1 MRKWMLIGAMSCL
14 FLTAC
19 STQADNNTEVQ
30 QLKVEN
36 DTLQKESAQLQQEPN
51 KTGPAT
57 NDTKQIQDFKNEVTS
72 IVEKANNTKPVGAKE
87 ENLNTYL
94 AAKKEIDQLD
104 DKIDLSDNQLE
115 ADYQIDLSDNQ
126 LEADYHAG
134 TITVEQYET
143 QEREH
148 DILEDQLEQAENA
161 LETRFGIDD

>member
-36 DTLQKESAQLQQEPN
+36 DTLQKESSQLQQEPH
-51 KTGPAT
+51 KTVPAT
-57 NDTKQIQDFKNEVTS
+57 IDTKQIQDFKNEVTA

-87 ENLNTYL
+87 ENLNTYF

-115 ADYQIDLSDNQ
+115 ADYR
-126 LEADYHAG
+126 AG
-134 TITVEQYET
+134 TITIEQYKA

-161 LETRFGIDD
+161 LEARFGIDD

>member
-1 MRKWMLIGAMSCL
+1 MGKWMLIGAMSCL

-36 DTLQKESAQLQQEPN
+36 DKLQKEVAQLQQEPN
-51 KTGPAT
+51 KTQAVT
-57 NDTKQIQDFKNEVTS
+57 NDKKQIQDFKNEVTS
-72 IVEKANNTKPVGAKE
+72 IVEKTNNTKPVGSKE

-115 ADYQIDLSDNQ
+115 ADY
-126 LEADYHAG
+126 HAG
-134 TITVEQYET
+134 TITVEQYQT
-143 QEREH
+143 QEKEH

-161 LETRFGIDD
+161 LEARFGIDD

>member
-1 MRKWMLIGAMSCL
+1 MGKWMMIGAMSCL
-14 FLTAC
+14 VLTAC
-19 STQADNNTEVQ
+19 STQSDNNTEVK

-36 DTLQKESAQLQQEPN
+36 DKLQKEGAQLQQEPH
-51 KTGPAT
+51 KTGPAM
-57 NDTKQIQDFKNEVTS
+57 NDTKQTQDFKNEVTS

-104 DKIDLSDNQLE
+104 DKIDLSD
-115 ADYQIDLSDNQ
+115 DQ

-134 TITVEQYET
+134 TITVEQYQI
-143 QEREH
+143 QEREQ

-161 LETRFGIDD
+161 LEVRFGIDD

>member
-1 MRKWMLIGAMSCL
+1 MRKWMVIGAFSCL
-14 FLTAC
+14 LLTAC

-36 DTLQKESAQLQQEPN
+36 DTLQKESAQLQKEPI
-51 KTGPAT
+51 KTQAAA

-115 ADYQIDLSDNQ
+115 ADY
-126 LEADYHAG
+126 HAG
-134 TITVEQYET
+134 TITIEQYKA

-161 LETRFGIDD
+161 LEARFGIDD

>member
-1 MRKWMLIGAMSCL
+1 MGKWMLIGAMSCL

-36 DTLQKESAQLQQEPN
+36 DKLQKEVAQLQQEPN
-51 KTGPAT
+51 KTQAAT
-57 NDTKQIQDFKNEVTS
+57 NDKKQIQDFKNEVTS
-72 IVEKANNTKPVGAKE
+72 IVEKANKMKPVGAKE

-115 ADYQIDLSDNQ
+115 ADY
-126 LEADYHAG
+126 HAG
-134 TITVEQYET
+134 TITVEQYQT
-143 QEREH
+143 QEKEH

-161 LETRFGIDD
+161 LEERFGIDD

>member
-1 MRKWMLIGAMSCL
+1 MRQWMLIGAMSCL

-36 DTLQKESAQLQQEPN
+36 DTLQKESSQLQQEPQ
-51 KTGPAT
+51 KTQAAA

-72 IVEKANNTKPVGAKE
+72 IVEKANNTKPVGSKE

-94 AAKKEIDQLD
+94 TAKKEIDQLD
-104 DKIDLSDNQLE
+104 DKVDLSDNQLE
-115 ADYQIDLSDNQ
+115 ADYR
-126 LEADYHAG
+126 AG
-134 TITVEQYET
+134 TITIEQYKA

-148 DILEDQLEQAENA
+148 DILEDQLGQAENA
-161 LETRFGIDD
+161 LEARFGIDD

>member
-36 DTLQKESAQLQQEPN
+36 DTLQKESSQLQQEPI
-51 KTGPAT
+51 KTQAT
-57 NDTKQIQDFKNEVTS
+57 ANDRKQIQDFKNEVTS
-72 IVEKANNTKPVGAKE
+72 IVEKANNTKPVGSKE

-94 AAKKEIDQLD
+94 TAKKEIDQLD
-104 DKIDLSDNQLE
+104 DKIE
-115 ADYQIDLSDNQ
+115 LSDNQ

-134 TITVEQYET
+134 TITIEQYKA
-143 QEREH
+143 QEKEH
-148 DILEDQLEQAENA
+148 DLLEDQLEQAENG
-161 LETRFGIDD
+161 LEARFGIDD

>member
-1 MRKWMLIGAMSCL
+1 MGKWMLIGAISCL

-19 STQADNNTEVQ
+19 STQAENDTEVQ

-36 DTLQKESAQLQQEPN
+36 DTLQKESAQLQQEPH
-51 KTGPAT
+51 KPGPAT

-94 AAKKEIDQLD
+94 ATKKEIDQLD

-115 ADYQIDLSDNQ
+115 ADY
-126 LEADYHAG
+126 HAG
-134 TITVEQYET
+134 TITIEQYKA

-148 DILEDQLEQAENA
+148 DILEDQLEQVENA
-161 LETRFGIDD
+161 LEARFGIDD

>member
-1 MRKWMLIGAMSCL
+1 MKKWMLIGVMSCL

-30 QLKVEN
+30 QQKVEN
-36 DTLQKESAQLQQEPN
+36 DTLQKESSQLQQEPI
-51 KTGPAT
+51 KTQAAA

-94 AAKKEIDQLD
+94 AAKKEMDQLD

-115 ADYQIDLSDNQ
+115 ADYR
-126 LEADYHAG
+126 AG
-134 TITVEQYET
+134 TITIEQYKA
-143 QEREH
+143 QEKEH
-148 DILEDQLEQAENA
+148 DILEDQLEQAENG
-161 LETRFGIDD
+161 LEARFGIDD

>member
-1 MRKWMLIGAMSCL
+1 MRKWMLIGAMSCV

-36 DTLQKESAQLQQEPN
+36 DKLQKESSQLQQEPI
-51 KTGPAT
+51 KTQAAA
-57 NDTKQIQDFKNEVTS
+57 NDMKQIQDFKNEVTS
-72 IVEKANNTKPVGAKE
+72 IVEKANNTKPVGSKE

-94 AAKKEIDQLD
+94 TEKKEIDQLD

-115 ADYQIDLSDNQ
+115 ADYR
-126 LEADYHAG
+126 AG
-134 TITVEQYET
+134 TITIEQYKA
-143 QEREH
+143 QEKEY

-161 LETRFGIDD
+161 LEARFGIDD

>member
-1 MRKWMLIGAMSCL
+1 MGKWMLMGAMSCL
-14 FLTAC
+14 LLSAC

-36 DTLQKESAQLQQEPN
+36 DKLQKEVAQLQQEPN
-51 KTGPAT
+51 KTQAAT
-57 NDTKQIQDFKNEVTS
+57 NDKKQIQDFKNEVTS
-72 IVEKANNTKPVGAKE
+72 IVEKANKTKPVGAKE

-115 ADYQIDLSDNQ
+115 ADYR
-126 LEADYHAG
+126 AG
-134 TITVEQYET
+134 TITVEQYQT
-143 QEREH
+143 QEKEH

-161 LETRFGIDD
+161 LEARFGIDD

>member
-1 MRKWMLIGAMSCL
+1 MKKWMLIGAMSCL

-19 STQADNNTEVQ
+19 STQADNNAEVQ
-30 QLKVEN
+30 QQKVEN
-36 DTLQKESAQLQQEPN
+36 DTLQKENSQLQQEPD
-51 KTGPAT
+51 KTQAAA
-57 NDTKQIQDFKNEVTS
+57 NDTKQIQDFKNEVAA

-94 AAKKEIDQLD
+94 ATKKEIDQLD

-115 ADYQIDLSDNQ
+115 ADYR
-126 LEADYHAG
+126 AG
-134 TITVEQYET
+134 TITIEQYKA

-161 LETRFGIDD
+161 LEARFGIDD

>member
-36 DTLQKESAQLQQEPN
+36 DTLQKESAQLQQEPI

-72 IVEKANNTKPVGAKE
+72 IVEKANNTNPVGAKE

-104 DKIDLSDNQLE
+104 DK
-115 ADYQIDLSDNQ
+115 IDLSDNQ

-161 LETRFGIDD
+161 LEARFGIDD

>member
-1 MRKWMLIGAMSCL
+1 MRKWMLIGAFSCVL
-14 FLTAC
+14 LTAC

-36 DTLQKESAQLQQEPN
+36 DTLQKESAQLQKEPI
-51 KTGPAT
+51 KTQAAA

-115 ADYQIDLSDNQ
+115 ADY
-126 LEADYHAG
+126 HAG
-134 TITVEQYET
+134 TITIEQYKA

-161 LETRFGIDD
+161 LEARFGIDD

>member
-1 MRKWMLIGAMSCL
+1 MGKWMLIGAMSCL

-36 DTLQKESAQLQQEPN
+36 DKLQKEVAQLQQEPS
-51 KTGPAT
+51 KIEPAT
-57 NDTKQIQDFKNEVTS
+57 NDTKQTQDFKNEVTS
-72 IVEKANNTKPVGAKE
+72 IVEKANKTKPVGAKE

-115 ADYQIDLSDNQ
+115 ADY
-126 LEADYHAG
+126 HAG
-134 TITVEQYET
+134 TITVEQYQT
-143 QEREH
+143 QEKEH

-161 LETRFGIDD
+161 LEARFGIDD

>member
-1 MRKWMLIGAMSCL
+1 MRKWMLIGAFSSVL
-14 FLTAC
+14 LTAC

-36 DTLQKESAQLQQEPN
+36 DTLQKESAQLQKESI
-51 KTGPAT
+51 KTQAAA
-57 NDTKQIQDFKNEVTS
+57 NDTKQIQDFKNKVTS

-115 ADYQIDLSDNQ
+115 ADY
-126 LEADYHAG
+126 HAG
-134 TITVEQYET
+134 TITIEQYKA

-161 LETRFGIDD
+161 LEARFGIDD

>member
-1 MRKWMLIGAMSCL
+1 MGKWMLIGAMSCL

-36 DTLQKESAQLQQEPN
+36 DTLQKEGTQLQQEPHN
-51 KTGPAT
+51 TGPAM
-57 NDTKQIQDFKNEVTS
+57 NDTKQTQDFKNEVTS

-94 AAKKEIDQLD
+94 AVKKEIDQLD
-104 DKIDLSDNQLE
+104 DKIDLSDDQLE
-115 ADYQIDLSDNQ
+115 ADYR
-126 LEADYHAG
+126 AG
-134 TITVEQYET
+134 TITVEQYQI
-143 QEREH
+143 QEREQ

-161 LETRFGIDD
+161 LEARFGIDD

>member
-14 FLTAC
+14 ILTAC

-36 DTLQKESAQLQQEPN
+36 DTLQKEVAQLQQEPN
-51 KTGPAT
+51 KIGPAT
-57 NDTKQIQDFKNEVTS
+57 NDTKQTQDFKNEVTS

-115 ADYQIDLSDNQ
+115 ADY
-126 LEADYHAG
+126 HAG
-134 TITVEQYET
+134 TITVEQYQT
-143 QEREH
+143 QEKEH

-161 LETRFGIDD
+161 LEARFGIED

>member
-1 MRKWMLIGAMSCL
+1 MRKWMLIGAFSCL
-14 FLTAC
+14 LLTAC

-36 DTLQKESAQLQQEPN
+36 DTLQKESAQLQKESI
-51 KTGPAT
+51 KTQAAA

-115 ADYQIDLSDNQ
+115 ADYR
-126 LEADYHAG
+126 AG

-143 QEREH
+143 QEREY

-161 LETRFGIDD
+161 LEARFGIDD

>member
-1 MRKWMLIGAMSCL
+1 MGKWMMIGAMSCL

-19 STQADNNTEVQ
+19 STQVDNDTEVQ

-36 DTLQKESAQLQQEPN
+36 DKSQKEGAQLQQEPHE
-51 KTGPAT
+51 TGPAM
-57 NDTKQIQDFKNEVTS
+57 NDTKQTQDFKNEVTS

-94 AAKKEIDQLD
+94 AVKKEIDQLD
-104 DKIDLSDNQLE
+104 DKIDLSD
-115 ADYQIDLSDNQ
+115 DQ

-134 TITVEQYET
+134 TITVEQYQI
-143 QEREH
+143 QEREQ

-161 LETRFGIDD
+161 LEIRFGIDD

>member
-1 MRKWMLIGAMSCL
+1 MGKWMMIGAMSCL
-14 FLTAC
+14 LLTAC

-57 NDTKQIQDFKNEVTS
+57 KQIQDFKNEVTS

-87 ENLNTYL
+87 ENLNTYF

-104 DKIDLSDNQLE
+104 DKIDLSDDQLE
-115 ADYQIDLSDNQ
+115 ADF
-126 LEADYHAG
+126 HAG
-134 TITVEQYET
+134 TITVEQYQI
-143 QEREH
+143 QEREQ
-148 DILEDQLEQAENA
+148 DILEDQLEQAENV
-161 LETRFGIDD
+161 LEARFGIND

>member
-1 MRKWMLIGAMSCL
+1 MGKWMLIGAMSCL

-36 DTLQKESAQLQQEPN
+36 DKLQKEVAQLQQEPN
-51 KTGPAT
+51 KTQAAT
-57 NDTKQIQDFKNEVTS
+57 NDTKQTQDFKNEVIS
-72 IVEKANNTKPVGAKE
+72 IVEKENNTKPVGAKE
-87 ENLNTYL
+87 DNLNTYL

-115 ADYQIDLSDNQ
+115 ADY
-126 LEADYHAG
+126 HAG
-134 TITVEQYET
+134 TITVEQYQT
-143 QEREH
+143 QEKEH

-161 LETRFGIDD
+161 LEARFGIED

>member
-1 MRKWMLIGAMSCL
+1 MGKWMLIGAFSCL

-36 DTLQKESAQLQQEPN
+36 DTLQKESSQLQQEPH
-51 KTGPAT
+51 KPVPAT

-87 ENLNTYL
+87 DNLNTYL

-104 DKIDLSDNQLE
+104 DK
-115 ADYQIDLSDNQ
+115 IDLSDNQ

-148 DILEDQLEQAENA
+148 DILEDQLEQAENE
-161 LETRFGIDD
+161 LEARFGIDD